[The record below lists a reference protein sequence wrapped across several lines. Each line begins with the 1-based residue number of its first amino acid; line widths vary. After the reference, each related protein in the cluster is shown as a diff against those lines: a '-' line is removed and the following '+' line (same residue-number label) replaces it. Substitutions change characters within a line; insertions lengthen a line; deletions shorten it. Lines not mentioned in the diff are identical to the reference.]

1 MNVGQLY
8 FHSGGFPS
16 IPCIL
21 TIPVCRI
28 LCVLLLIRTALHKPP
43 PRSAA
48 LIVEGCFKMTYRYF
62 SSAAVGCDS
71 GSHPRAPYLTS
82 FPPLAN
88 TEGRNNKMCFLKGR
102 RSGKS
107 PSCPENHRRPSR
119 STTTG
124 LSAEPAKLPQE
135 GVSANPNR
143 TRSPLCGPPVVH
155 VRPAL
160 GFLRARCSWSTLNKG
175 NGDVTATVN

>member
-1 MNVGQLY
+1 MFQHFNRNV
-8 FHSGGFPS
+8 
-16 IPCIL
+16 
-21 TIPVCRI
+21 
-28 LCVLLLIRTALHKPP
+28 CVLSLIVTALNKPP
-43 PRSAA
+43 PPRPAA
-48 LIVEGCFKMTYRYF
+48 LIVEGRFKTTIL
-62 SSAAVGCDS
+62 AALQLAVA
-71 GSHPRAPYLTS
+71 RAHTPVPLYLTS

-135 GVSANPNR
+135 GVSANSNR
-143 TRSPLCGPPVVH
+143 TRSPLCGPPVVR

-160 GFLRARCSWSTLNKG
+160 GFLRARCSWSSLNKG
-175 NGDVTATVN
+175 NGNVTATVN